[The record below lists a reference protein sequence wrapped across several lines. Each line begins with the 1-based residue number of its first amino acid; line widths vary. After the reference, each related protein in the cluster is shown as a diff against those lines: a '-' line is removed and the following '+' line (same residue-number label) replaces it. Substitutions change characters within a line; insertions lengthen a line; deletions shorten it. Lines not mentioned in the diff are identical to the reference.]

1 MSMKNPKGGKD
12 GACTSL
18 KSGLV
23 DRRVKRPDAS
33 MSVPKASVNA
43 DATRTTVAPNNT
55 GVGPRSA

>member
-1 MSMKNPKGGKD
+1 MSMKSPKASKA
-12 GACTSL
+12 GATTSL

-33 MSVPKASVNA
+33 MSVPKTSVNA
-43 DATRTTVAPNNT
+43 EATRTTTAPNNT